1 MNRHHGGRDER
12 ARQGLLHLN
21 SDTIQVWSC
30 SSHNW
35 LEYFSDL
42 KNIAKSLKEDLS
54 MARVALVTGGTRG
67 IGAAISKALKA
78 AGCKVAASYAG
89 NDEAA
94 QKFKHETHI
103 PVYKWD
109 VSSFDACTAGIKK
122 VEADLGPV
130 DILVNNAGITKDGAF
145 HKMTLEQWNAVI
157 NTNLGSLFNMT
168 RPVIEGMRSRKFG
181 RIINIS
187 SINGQKGQFG
197 QVNYSAAKA
206 GDIGFTKALALENA
220 KGGIT
225 VNVIAPGYINTE
237 MVQAV
242 PKDVLEKNVI
252 PQIPVNRLGE
262 PEEIARAVVFLAA
275 DDAGFITG
283 STMTINGGQYHA

>member
-1 MNRHHGGRDER
+1 
-12 ARQGLLHLN
+12 
-21 SDTIQVWSC
+21 
-30 SSHNW
+30 
-35 LEYFSDL
+35 
-42 KNIAKSLKEDLS
+42 
-54 MARVALVTGGTRG
+54 MARVAVVTGGTRG
-67 IGAAISKALKA
+67 IGEAISKALKA
-78 AGCKVAASYAG
+78 AGYKVAANYGG

-94 QKFKHETHI
+94 QKFKAETGI

-109 VSSFDACTAGIKK
+109 VSSHEACAAGLKQ

-130 DILVNNAGITKDGAF
+130 EILVNNAGITRDAPF
-145 HKMTLEQWNAVI
+145 HRMTVEQWSAVV
-157 NTNLGSLFNMT
+157 NTNLNSLFNMC
-168 RPVIEGMRSRKFG
+168 RPLIEGMRARKFG

-225 VNVIAPGYINTE
+225 VNVICPGYINTE

-242 PKDVLEKNVI
+242 PKEVLEKSILPLI
-252 PQIPVNRLGE
+252 PISRLGE
-262 PEEIARAVVFLAA
+262 PDEIARAVVFLAA
-275 DDAGFITG
+275 DEAGAITG
-283 STMTINGGQYHA
+283 STLTINGGQYMV

>member
-1 MNRHHGGRDER
+1 
-12 ARQGLLHLN
+12 
-21 SDTIQVWSC
+21 
-30 SSHNW
+30 
-35 LEYFSDL
+35 
-42 KNIAKSLKEDLS
+42 

-78 AGCKVAASYAG
+78 AGYKVAASYAG
-89 NDEAA
+89 NDAA
-94 QKFKHETHI
+94 AEKFKAETGI
-103 PVYKWD
+103 AVYKWD
-109 VSSFDACTAGIKK
+109 VSNFDACAEGVKK
-122 VEADLGPV
+122 VEAEVGPIDV
-130 DILVNNAGITKDGAF
+130 LVNNAGITRDTAF

-168 RPVIEGMRSRKFG
+168 RQVIEGMRARKFG
-181 RIINIS
+181 RIISIS

-225 VNVIAPGYINTE
+225 VNAICPGYINTE

-252 PQIPVNRLGE
+252 SADPGQPSRRARGDRARGRVPRRRRGRLHHRLDADHQWRPVSGLIRSHQVLSISVTSSCPGVTQAIVKTQHARPRAGHPRPQSL
-262 PEEIARAVVFLAA
+262 
-275 DDAGFITG
+275 
-283 STMTINGGQYHA
+283 